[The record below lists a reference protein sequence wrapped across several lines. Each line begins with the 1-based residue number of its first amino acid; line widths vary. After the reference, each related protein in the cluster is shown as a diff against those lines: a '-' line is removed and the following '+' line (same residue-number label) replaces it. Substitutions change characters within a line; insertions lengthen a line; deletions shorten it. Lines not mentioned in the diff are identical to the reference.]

1 MYYGYIDDTLFQKKT
16 TITNADEVY
25 PACVMDRQIGNYFN
39 KNIRVGDPRS
49 TRLNL
54 GGKAANG
61 KISFHYD
68 KSKHPTDVFDQL
80 SNDDLIKFFNVLEL
94 IYTANG
100 DSRDTI
106 NYSLASG
113 VLTKDVYVAD
123 TLALSRT
130 SVTGTIYNIDDTT
143 PTMTISLVTYFDF
156 HIKFEGKDE
165 EIFRVWLDRETF
177 LADYPLTTINNV
189 VLPCDKI
196 YILDP
201 TKISGVIEMMIKSNT
216 YSFADLDQSIETEDH
231 SGFMTYLTKY
241 ITKSP
246 SATQMLPFGI
256 LYQGAKP
263 SSLEI
268 REAIRND
275 LLKGGIADASV
286 WESILPDLFVTAQFY
301 IVPVWDNTT
310 IRSFGVINPSIIN
323 AYKYKNVLKKIFPN
337 MDDDYIDTN
346 QEMMV
351 CGQSEL
357 FLTTIPDPLN
367 KDKFSLLKEH
377 PSYQYHM
384 SQDGSVFTN
393 MDPITQDF
401 NKRLNRAMAIAC
413 GESTS
418 LPDVTD
424 NVIDTLTW
432 HTFTTNKV
440 EYNILSRA
448 SYYKVLGLSE

>member
-68 KSKHPTDVFDQL
+68 KSKHPTDLFDQL
-80 SNDDLIKFFNVLEL
+80 SNDDLIKFFNVLEM

-113 VLTKDVYVAD
+113 ALTKDVYVAD

-130 SVTGTIYNIDDTT
+130 SVTGTIYNVDDVT

-156 HIKFEGKDE
+156 HIKLADQDE
-165 EIFRVWLDRETF
+165 EIFRVWLDRASF
-177 LADYPLTTINNV
+177 LADYPLATINNV

-201 TKISGVIEMMIKSNT
+201 TKVSGAIEMMIKANT
-216 YSFADLDQSIETEDH
+216 SSFADLDQSIETEDH
-231 SGFMTYLTKY
+231 SGFMTYFTKY
-241 ITKSP
+241 LTKSP
-246 SATQMLPFGI
+246 SATQMLPFGV

-301 IVPVWDNTT
+301 IIPVWDNVTVAFVW
-310 IRSFGVINPSIIN
+310 RDPSVN
-323 AYKYKNVLKKIFPN
+323 HQCVQVQDCLEEDLP
-337 MDDDYIDTN
+337 
-346 QEMMV
+346 
-351 CGQSEL
+351 
-357 FLTTIPDPLN
+357 
-367 KDKFSLLKEH
+367 EH
-377 PSYQYHM
+377 
-384 SQDGSVFTN
+384 G
-393 MDPITQDF
+393 
-401 NKRLNRAMAIAC
+401 R
-413 GESTS
+413 
-418 LPDVTD
+418 
-424 NVIDTLTW
+424 
-432 HTFTTNKV
+432 
-440 EYNILSRA
+440 
-448 SYYKVLGLSE
+448 